1 MSITRNVVIDLLPV
15 YFSGEASDDTR
26 KLVEDFF
33 REDPDFERVARSAA
47 TPLETL
53 KSASPVAPEAERE
66 KCDLE
71 RIGWE
76 LRLRGVWLVLALFY
90 TLRPLAPLFGGEL
103 AGWIGRSHT
112 WGGRIADLAF
122 AAFFWLVYITRMP
135 RRKVLLA
142 AAIFVSSAALAVA
155 LNKLNIITSPAVQGT
170 NLEIIIICVGAAFFW
185 FLYFRGRTR
194 VRR

>member
-26 KLVEDFF
+26 NLVEDYF
-33 REDPDFERVARSAA
+33 REDPEFERVARSAA

-53 KSASPVAPEAERE
+53 RAASPIAPEAERE

-90 TLRPLAPLFGGEL
+90 TLRPLAPLVSGEL

-112 WGGRIADLAF
+112 WGGRVADLAC
-122 AAFFWLVYITRMP
+122 AAFFWLVYITRMS
-135 RRKVLLA
+135 RRKVVLA
-142 AAIFVSSAALAVA
+142 GAIFVTSAALVVV
-155 LNKLNIITSPAVQGT
+155 LGKLSIITSPAVQGT
-170 NLEIIIICVGAAFFW
+170 KLEIIIICLGAAFFW
-185 FLYFRGRTR
+185 FLYFRGRAR
-194 VRR
+194 VQR